1 MNYKLPKIPRL
12 SPIEDTTIYKCLHC
26 SAIYEIYIYASTHTL
41 THTNKGKEV
50 IQDTDLAKA
59 KSEAIVGTFEKFL
72 GEVNCS

>member
-1 MNYKLPKIPRL
+1 MLL
-12 SPIEDTTIYKCLHC
+12 D
-26 SAIYEIYIYASTHTL
+26 THTL

-72 GEVNCS
+72 CEVNCS